1 MFRNM
6 SNLDRA
12 VRALVAAGS
21 IAIALAV
28 GASSVAGIIL
38 LAFAAIM
45 LLTGAVAM
53 CPIYRL
59 LGLSTCHVAAKG
71 RA

>member
-1 MFRNM
+1 MGYNPYRKKVVKPGDKWIF
-6 SNLDRA
+6 
-12 VRALVAAGS
+12 V
-21 IAIALAV
+21 AIALAV